1 MKRLPN
7 MLCVRADN
15 LETGRF
21 DVAYRRNC
29 SDYFA
34 AKNVCTVQKM
44 KVSYMNANDHRKV
57 NAIRS
62 RASAEKNNSLYTV
75 GSRDGNNLL

>member
-1 MKRLPN
+1 
-7 MLCVRADN
+7 MLR
-15 LETGRF
+15 TGEI
-21 DVAYRRNC
+21 AQTII
-29 SDYFA
+29 A

-57 NAIRS
+57 DAIRS